1 MPRYLPHLIAILP
14 LLLAGA
20 SPAQIPTAAPGLEV
34 ISRTAAGTPTALAL
48 DGRIAYLGH
57 GARLEAVSVEQPA
70 TPLRLSFL
78 DLSAEVVDLVVRDGY
93 VFVTT
98 GDGAFNVIDASDP
111 RRLRVAARL
120 EANGK
125 TGYYRLAPV
134 GNFVFCTGWAQAL
147 TVIDVTHP
155 DAPCVVA
162 TMSLPS
168 PALDVAVEEDR
179 LYVATATG
187 LQVFDITDPR
197 APVFLAGFDSGM
209 DWIYRIEVRED
220 VAYCSY
226 NAGIMVLDLRDPAHP
241 VENSWM
247 PEDGFTAGLA
257 FCGADLFA
265 AGDHVAR
272 YRGHDPTPIWLDSEL
287 GPAVAVAVDGDLL
300 VAACRWAGLV
310 TYELDGEAEPRR
322 LAMLEAGVPIDGIAI
337 DGTRAW
343 VTCEQSG
350 VRLFDLSDPA
360 HPRQIGSLTTI
371 FGPLETRMWTRGV
384 CPRGERA
391 VVFGIGDTG
400 LRVVEDVG
408 DGNLRTIF
416 RAPPPVDDAVPSYFA
431 AVATSDGWIVW
442 GEPGVFGLRLDAAGA
457 VTMERI
463 AWPAGIRTAAS
474 AGEGLLY
481 AFNDRGFL
489 CLLTATA
496 AGDVELLGTLS
507 LSDPFYHPTAAGAGL
522 LWVGQAFVGVQVVD
536 ISDPAA
542 PRLRGWVDLPGDLR
556 FESLHG
562 EMTAIAASGS
572 SAFFMAR
579 YRALAVVE
587 TPDPDAPSMRRI
599 WAERSGP
606 VAVAAFADASGS
618 MACVADWNGRLTI
631 VRPPFAVDVAG
642 VPASAAAVALTLAPN
657 PCNPRTTIA
666 FTLAEAGPASV
677 NVFDV
682 RGRLVRRLHQ
692 GGLESGPHNLPWSGD
707 DERGRPVAAGV
718 YVVRVEGAG
727 WAQSTRVTLVR

>member
-14 LLLAGA
+14 LLLAVA
-20 SPAQIPTAAPGLEV
+20 SPAQIPTPAPGLEV
-34 ISRTAAGTPTALAL
+34 VGRTAAGTPTALAL

-93 VFVTT
+93 AFVTT

-125 TGYYRLAPV
+125 RGCYRLAPA
-134 GNFVFCTGWAQAL
+134 GHLVFCTGWAQAL

-168 PALDVAVEEDR
+168 PALDVAVEEDH

-209 DWIYRIEVRED
+209 DWIYRIEVRDD

-360 HPRQIGSLTTI
+360 HLRQIGSLTTI

-442 GEPGVFGLRLDAAGA
+442 GEPGVFGLRLDDAGA

-496 AGDVELLGTLS
+496 AGDVEPLGTLS

>member
-78 DLSAEVVDLVVRDGY
+78 DLSAEIVDLVVRDGY

-134 GNFVFCTGWAQAL
+134 GNFVFCTGWAQPL
-147 TVIDVTHP
+147 MVIDVTDP
-155 DAPCVVA
+155 AAPRVVA
-162 TMSLPS
+162 TVPVLAAS
-168 PALDVAVEEDR
+168 DVAAEDNR
-179 LYVATATG
+179 LYVASAPG

-197 APVFLAGFDSGM
+197 VPVFLAGFDSGM
-209 DWIYRIEVRED
+209 DWIYRIEVHED

-272 YRGHDPTPIWLDSEL
+272 YRGHDPTPIWLDLEL

-400 LRVVEDVG
+400 LRVVDDVG
-408 DGNLRTIF
+408 DGALRTIF

-442 GEPGVFGLRLDAAGA
+442 GEPGVFGLRLDDAGA

-718 YVVRVEGAG
+718 YLVRVEGAG

>member
-14 LLLAGA
+14 LLLAVA
-20 SPAQIPTAAPGLEV
+20 SPAQIPTPAPGFEV
-34 ISRTAAGTPTALAL
+34 VGRTAAGTPTALAL

-93 VFVTT
+93 AFVTT
-98 GDGAFNVIDASDP
+98 GDGAFHVVDASDP
-111 RRLRVAARL
+111 RRLRVVARL

-125 TGYYRLAPV
+125 TACYRLAPT
-134 GNFVFCTGWAQAL
+134 GHLVFCTGWAQSL
-147 TVIDVTHP
+147 TVIDVRHP
-155 DAPCVVA
+155 AAPCVVA

-168 PALDVAVEEDR
+168 PALDVAVEDNR

-197 APVFLAGFDSGM
+197 VPVFLAGFDSGM
-209 DWIYRIEVRED
+209 DWIYRIEVRDD

-226 NAGIMVLDLRDPAHP
+226 NAGIMVLDLRDPEHP

-343 VTCEQSG
+343 VTFEQAG

-391 VVFGIGDTG
+391 VVYGIGDTG
-400 LRVVEDVG
+400 LRVVEDVD
-408 DGNLRTIF
+408 DGTLRTIF

-474 AGEGLLY
+474 AGDGLLY
-481 AFNDRGFL
+481 AFNDRRFL

-542 PRLRGWVDLPGDLR
+542 PRLRGWVDLPGDFR

-606 VAVAAFADASGS
+606 VAVAAFTDASGS
-618 MACVADWNGRLTI
+618 MACVADWNGRLSI
-631 VRPPFAVDVAG
+631 VRPPFAADVAG

-682 RGRLVRRLHQ
+682 RGRLVRRLHH
-692 GGLESGPHNLPWSGD
+692 GGLEAGPHNLPWSGD
-707 DERGRPVAAGV
+707 DERGRPAAAGV